1 MEDVLISIFMVK
13 KGEQT
18 EKMFVA
24 LRKSQVGLLEM
35 VKLEALSNS
44 KEKTIELLNK
54 KLLQESIIK
63 FNNGYIVDIFDNV
76 KYELEHYQIIEVE
89 V

>member
-24 LRKSQVGLLEM
+24 LRKSKVGLLEM

>member
-1 MEDVLISIFMVK
+1 
-13 KGEQT
+13 
-18 EKMFVA
+18 MFVA
-24 LRKSQVGLLEM
+24 LRKSKVGLLEM

>member
-1 MEDVLISIFMVK
+1 MEDLLISMFLVK
-13 KGEQT
+13 KGEAT
-18 EKMFVA
+18 NKMFVA
-24 LRKSQVGLLEM
+24 VRKSQVGLLVM
-35 VKLEALSNS
+35 IKVTALSNS

-54 KLLQESIIK
+54 KILEESIIK